1 MAGEIRAVDTHCS
14 FNVGRRFVRLR
25 NRYTEQVWNPS
36 PKADTS
42 LMRRVLS
49 LLCMFTAAAFCVSAQ
64 SSDAIVGKWHVTG
77 SNAEFEVSP
86 SPTTAGQ
93 FRITLL
99 NADDMSIMPGT
110 VIGSAHTT
118 PTPGRYVA
126 SMAASPS
133 RPKGKQRKLVI
144 TIKANGSLGFDPFR
158 TRRINVRLA
167 SV

>member
-1 MAGEIRAVDTHCS
+1 
-14 FNVGRRFVRLR
+14 
-25 NRYTEQVWNPS
+25 
-36 PKADTS
+36 
-42 LMRRVLS
+42 MRRVLS

-99 NADDMSIMPGT
+99 NADDMSIIPGT

-144 TIKANGSLGFDPFR
+144 TIKANGSLGFEPFS
-158 TRRINVRLA
+158 TGRRISLWRWIPYLFRVTVSEPHKPPADIEGAVRIDRPDLTRHR
-167 SV
+167 VL